1 MKPAKVRLNKIED
14 NWEEITETIFKATK
28 LLKEFGYTNQ
38 LSSAYILSAVAYYIF
53 KKKTI
58 YGDTQDLWLNKT
70 LVNLRN
76 QGESAYLLGHIFPT
90 AGESTEIYNQWLL
103 YYLHEYSDVIKG
115 SYFGHSHNDEFRLLT
130 LSNKTS
136 PILVSPS
143 LMADKR
149 DPCFR
154 IYHYHIITNLLTDY
168 HQYCVDLTKTNK
180 LDTLQVYLDY
190 RFSSEYGLLNITGTS
205 YNHLLDTLRSQDQVA
220 IKYCQ
225 NFIGRPSGEKK
236 CTLNLARQLVEQL
249 VIN

>member
-1 MKPAKVRLNKIED
+1 
-14 NWEEITETIFKATK
+14 
-28 LLKEFGYTNQ
+28 
-38 LSSAYILSAVAYYIF
+38 
-53 KKKTI
+53 
-58 YGDTQDLWLNKT
+58 
-70 LVNLRN
+70 
-76 QGESAYLLGHIFPT
+76 
-90 AGESTEIYNQWLL
+90 
-103 YYLHEYSDVIKG
+103 
-115 SYFGHSHNDEFRLLT
+115 
-130 LSNKTS
+130 
-136 PILVSPS
+136 
-143 LMADKR
+143 MADKR